1 MQQDVAEMKTG
12 WVGVPKKVIDH
23 ELARDEIEI
32 AIRLRPN
39 QIEFQQ
45 LKQAIEN

>member
-23 ELARDEIEI
+23 VGEI
-32 AIRLRPN
+32 LDRP
-39 QIEFQQ
+39 IMT
-45 LKQAIEN
+45 